1 MQNDP
6 VKRGVSQLTSTMAPV
21 NSYNEWD
28 PLEEVIVGRVD
39 GAMVPAWDVI
49 DAATIPPGAV
59 ETFTQAVGQRGQPY
73 APELVQAAQNCL
85 AELIHILEAEG
96 VTVRR
101 PDPMNFAA
109 PFRTPAWE
117 VKNGF
122 NAANPRD
129 VFLVVGDEIIEAP
142 MVDRGRYFETWPY
155 RTLLKDYLRA
165 GARWTA
171 APRPQL
177 LDAQYDSTYRVPT
190 GNEAM
195 RYVIT
200 EFEPVFDAADFIRC
214 GRDIFVQKSH
224 VTNSLGITWLRRHL
238 GETYR
243 IHEIETCYRQAMH
256 IDTSFMPLAPGKVL
270 VNPEYVPIE
279 KLPGILRSWDILE
292 CPPPVI
298 TPKNRQGYVSK
309 WGCVNVLMLDE
320 KRMLVEKAQEP
331 LIQKLKTWGF
341 EPIPCSFEDYYVFGG
356 SFHCCTLD
364 VRRKGTLQSY
374 F

>member
-1 MQNDP
+1 M
-6 VKRGVSQLTSTMAPV
+6 
-21 NSYNEWD
+21 NSFNEWD

-39 GAMVPAWDVI
+39 DAMVPSWDVI
-49 DAATIPPGAV
+49 DVATLPNNSV
-59 ETFTQAVGQRGQPY
+59 EIFDQLIGTRGRPY
-73 APELVQAAQNCL
+73 SAELVQAAQTCL
-85 AELIHILEAEG
+85 KNLIHILEAEG
-96 VTVRR
+96 VKVRR

-109 PFRTPAWE
+109 PFSTPAWN
-117 VKNGF
+117 VDNGLH
-122 NAANPRD
+122 AANPRD
-129 VFLVVGDEIIEAP
+129 VFLVIGDEIIEAP

-155 RTLLKDYLRA
+155 RSLLKEYLRG

-171 APRPQL
+171 APKPQL
-177 LDAQYDSTYRVPT
+177 LDAQYDWAYRMPEDH
-190 GNEAM
+190 EAM

-224 VTNSLGITWLRRHL
+224 VTNDLGITWLSRHL

-243 IHEIETCYRQAMH
+243 IHEIETTYRQAMH

-270 VNPEYVPIE
+270 VNPEFVPIE
-279 KLPGILRSWDILE
+279 RLPEILRSWDILV
-292 CPPPVI
+292 CPQPVL
-298 TPKNRQGYVSK
+298 TRKNSQGYVSK

-320 KRMLVEKAQEP
+320 KRILVEKAQEP
-331 LIQKLKTWGF
+331 LIKSLKDWGF
-341 EPIPCSFEDYYVFGG
+341 EPIPLSFEDYYFFGG

-364 VRRKGTLQSY
+364 VRRKGGLQSY